1 MLLQYTP
8 LDNSLAYIDLFLWIS
23 NVALIF
29 FIVIYTYTRYLK
41 KKEELEKI
49 ERDNLKRWAINL
61 TPLGLSNL
69 LNTIW
74 RFFIIDQQIAE
85 ALEFAAYLLLFT
97 TFFFRI
103 YYMERAINNIGF
115 YKGYYFTI
123 VFCISMPFIIIANP
137 ISVRAIGFM
146 QVLYLIIVS
155 IIFANLLSV
164 ITYCVVKSTGSVRL
178 KSSLV
183 LIGFVLIA
191 LGLLFQIQN
200 VTPYVDNSL
209 DPELT
214 YAIFVFLSPIFE
226 NVAVLLMF
234 LSYILS

>member
-8 LDNSLAYIDLFLWIS
+8 LDNSIAYFDLFLWIS

-29 FIVIYTYTRYLK
+29 FIVIYTYFRYLK
-41 KKEELEKI
+41 KKVELEKI
-49 ERDNLKRWAINL
+49 ERDNLKHWVINL
-61 TPLGLSNL
+61 TPLGLSNT

-74 RFFIIDQQIAE
+74 RFFIVDQPIAE

-123 VFCISMPFIIIANP
+123 IFCITIPFIVIANP

-146 QVLYLIIVS
+146 QIMYLIIVS
-155 IIFANLLSV
+155 IIFANFLSV
-164 ITYCVVKSTGSVRL
+164 STYCVVKSTGSVRL
-178 KSSLV
+178 KSIMVLV
-183 LIGFVLIA
+183 GFILIA
-191 LGLLFQIQN
+191 LGLLFQPQN
-200 VTPYVDNSL
+200 LTPYVDISL

-214 YAIFVFLSPIFE
+214 YAMFVILSPIFE